1 MDAVKPHLDVYIA
14 LQEINR
20 TVEAPKVLLLPGVSG
35 RVAAD
40 AADLHRL
47 ALFTLQ
53 TDAFSVTAANALG
66 LTAHLRTVDSDA
78 ARAMS
83 WAAVVGRAGGAH
95 DAQVFNAETK
105 ILVG

>member
-1 MDAVKPHLDVYIA
+1 MDAVKPHLDAYIA

-20 TVEAPKVLLLPGVSG
+20 TVDAPHVLLLPGVSG
-35 RVAAD
+35 RLAAD

-47 ALFTLQ
+47 ALFTFQ
-53 TDAFSVTAANALG
+53 TDAFSVTEANTLG
-66 LTAHLRTVDSDA
+66 LTAHLRMVDSDA

-83 WAAVVGRAGGAH
+83 WAAVIGRASGAH
-95 DAQVFNAETK
+95 DAQAFKAETK